1 MLGAL
6 IRSSPAVTYSSPP
19 QEVRSADKKSSYP
32 INNVHGVTRPDPGY
46 LDPESSQ
53 LTRAPQAPCERGD
66 ELWFSGQTQAL
77 GVQRSLTGGRSD
89 FVLGDNWSSWG
100 LQALWSSSLE
110 SLLQQPTRVTFYQ
123 AQLWRCFLTFCTSV
137 TCQGRE
143 KPQQPGPRPPLTE
156 SESSRVH
163 FRPQCR
169 AAERFQVV
177 PMCDQ
182 TEALGRPW
190 GSHAFLQLWPL
201 HTRFRTTGFACQ
213 QYGFLGPSQIY

>member
-1 MLGAL
+1 MFPVAPSCVAHRGCSIHVCSMNNCKTLIGVCWVLGAL

-123 AQLWRCFLTFCTSV
+123 AQLWRCFLTLSAQV
-137 TCQGRE
+137 SPARDG
-143 KPQQPGPRPPLTE
+143 KNPSSPG
-156 SESSRVH
+156 H
-163 FRPQCR
+163 
-169 AAERFQVV
+169 
-177 PMCDQ
+177 
-182 TEALGRPW
+182 
-190 GSHAFLQLWPL
+190 
-201 HTRFRTTGFACQ
+201 
-213 QYGFLGPSQIY
+213 GPH